1 MYVCVLWTTREKT
14 DKYFH
19 LSELY
24 DPYLMSRT
32 VKKRQQK
39 IEPKTLEPKI
49 FLTRHILQT

>member
-1 MYVCVLWTTREKT
+1 MCVLWTAREKT

-24 DPYLMSRT
+24 DSYLMSRT
-32 VKKRQQK
+32 VKKKQQK

-49 FLTRHILQT
+49 FLTRHILLT